1 MRNIAR
7 SFILFSVLVFAGV
20 ASAQVE
26 TLTNIQIIEMA
37 KAGIADDVI
46 LKKIKNSYS
55 NFDQSTKALIELK
68 NAGVSNAVMSV
79 IVEKVNSTPIK
90 SENTSQNEPQLKSA
104 VSLQKIALSD
114 AKTISFEKSS
124 INPSRQA
131 LEKELLKRADWKKL
145 NLAIERYQEK
155 ADMYVEIGFV
165 PMSLI
170 SHRYVYRIYDRRS
183 GTVIAAGETTSWGS
197 LAKNLARNIT
207 KSLTDLSLSAAK

>member
-1 MRNIAR
+1 M
-7 SFILFSVLVFAGV
+7 
-20 ASAQVE
+20 
-26 TLTNIQIIEMA
+26 T